1 MHWRGSW
8 RMLNWNWR
16 RARRKSEYWDPSSW
30 RGKRPDL
37 LFEESFNS
45 LFWFSRVCFQTSLST
60 WSLWHALFS
69 LLSRHFSYYKILG
82 IPKDAS
88 SAEIKKA
95 FRSQSLIHHPDKGGD
110 EEKFKLVNEAFG
122 ILSDDDKRRRFDAG
136 QDDLES
142 DSPFGGG
149 MGGGFGGEE
158 GEFWGEGWWKLRCR
172 KVGEESNQDGWEN
185 LEPLIVA
192 FTDPLFLPVL
202 ISLLLSLLHLFF
214 ITVNLADLFGAGG
227 GGFSGFGGM
236 GGSSFGGAG
245 GEFCPHFLQW
255 HFTFSVPENLEGQSL
270 VLTLVLTSVS
280 LFSIFHSSPPPLLA
294 FFPLICCSQYRSVR
308 WWRIKKR
315 RPTSRI
321 QVRLRTRISNK
332 SKHLQIN
339 ERYHFPDGIISIP
352 PSLVSFPSSPSHR
365 SIFCFSFLLNSIFS
379 LLHSLFSHLL
389 LFSSTST
396 F

>member
-149 MGGGFGGEE
+149 MGGGEE

-202 ISLLLSLLHLFF
+202 ISLLLSLLHL
-214 ITVNLADLFGAGG
+214 IYSL
-227 GGFSGFGGM
+227 S
-236 GGSSFGGAG
+236 
-245 GEFCPHFLQW
+245 
-255 HFTFSVPENLEGQSL
+255 QS
-270 VLTLVLTSVS
+270 T
-280 LFSIFHSSPPPLLA
+280 
-294 FFPLICCSQYRSVR
+294 
-308 WWRIKKR
+308 
-315 RPTSRI
+315 
-321 QVRLRTRISNK
+321 
-332 SKHLQIN
+332 LQIYL
-339 ERYHFPDGIISIP
+339 EQVEEA
-352 PSLVSFPSSPSHR
+352 SLVSGAWVEVR
-365 SIFCFSFLLNSIFS
+365 SEVREVSFVHTFYSDILLSVFKK
-379 LLHSLFSHLL
+379 
-389 LFSSTST
+389 TSRAKA
-396 F
+396 